1 MDVDDCL
8 VVPNPDHEHYHS
20 DDMSAPL
27 LKLLY
32 AFAVTLSLVPTVAA
46 VPIPTSSPT
55 AIAFI
60 ASLTVVPVLFILLL
74 IVKYFYVKNRKANET
89 RGHTRSNGSS
99 QLRTRHHL
107 GYCFLRSDC
116 KRQEQRSWL
125 ACSGLRIGRLK
136 GKGLSMALSK
146 KRAHTFRMPSSSSTG
161 SAGLYFLSGYF
172 LSDVL

>member
-8 VVPNPDHEHYHS
+8 VVLNPDHEHYHS

-32 AFAVTLSLVPTVAA
+32 AFAVTLSFVPTVVA

-60 ASLTVVPVLFILLL
+60 VSLTVIPVLFILLL
-74 IVKYFYVKNRKANET
+74 IVKYLYVKNRKANAT
-89 RGHTRSNGSS
+89 RGHTRSNGSSS

-107 GYCFLRSDC
+107 GYCFLRSDY
-116 KRQEQRSWL
+116 KQQEQRS
-125 ACSGLRIGRLK
+125 
-136 GKGLSMALSK
+136 
-146 KRAHTFRMPSSSSTG
+146 
-161 SAGLYFLSGYF
+161 
-172 LSDVL
+172 